1 MEGNTQPNLKLGPD
15 RIFNKPVKIF
25 KKHNGEIKRE
35 VHERDA
41 LNMFEIVESPPS
53 QHHRSMGRSNS

>member
-1 MEGNTQPNLKLGPD
+1 MEGNTQPHLKLGHD

-35 VHERDA
+35 MHERDA
-41 LNMFEIVESPPS
+41 LNMFDIVESPP
-53 QHHRSMGRSNS
+53 